1 MATAKQIVV
10 RLVPDDEALLAA
22 IQAHTGHLQV
32 SETIRFVLRQYAK
45 ANGIAPEARPKP
57 KRKS

>member
-10 RLVPDDEALLAA
+10 RLAPEDEALLAA
-22 IQAHTGHLQV
+22 IQAHTGHLAV

-45 ANGIAPEARPKP
+45 ANDIAAESRPKP
-57 KRKS
+57 KRKP